1 MRHSEVVYLLD
12 VTITEDELGNQ
23 IESSTERMV
32 YANEMSVSAT
42 EFYGASATNLKVSKM
57 FEIYSFEYQN
67 EIQLRHDGLIY
78 SVKRPDKR
86 GDKIRITCERSVGNG

>member
-1 MRHSEVVYLLD
+1 MRHSEVIYLLD
-12 VTITEDELGNQ
+12 VSITEDDIGNQ

-42 EFYGASATNLKVSKM
+42 EFYGASANNLKPSKI

-78 SVKRPDKR
+78 SVIRPDKR
-86 GDKIRITCERSVGNG
+86 GEKIRITCERSVGNG